1 MTPSSIRIADPTP
14 TDLDAVL
21 DLQRR
26 SFGPLPEVWQDI
38 WRRQCETAIKER
50 RLIGAYDGSRLVAQA
65 LLRNF
70 RQYWGG
76 GELPMAGIAA
86 VGVAPE
92 DRGRG
97 VASLLMGEAVRRAA
111 ELGDVVSALYPAAV
125 TLYRRQ
131 GWELAGAQHQV
142 LIDPARLRF
151 PGSDP
156 VPVRRATEDD
166 VDAMIDHVRRHW
178 AAIGASGPKAL
189 EADTFQRHLA
199 DPGTFCYLADGGLLI
214 YHWKDGD
221 LAVDHL
227 TARAQATLQTLW
239 SIVGSGSSIA
249 KSVRAYLGPRD
260 PLHLLLGDGAS
271 GDTHVER
278 WMLRLIDAP
287 AAIARRGYPPSAQ
300 VDLPLTVADPLAPT
314 CGGSWRLRVN
324 DGSGSLER
332 TTGADDDLRLG
343 PNGLAAMY
351 AGTPLVTLR
360 ASGLATGGRPEDDR
374 RLDEAFA
381 ADPYLLE
388 YF

>member
-26 SFGPLPEVWQDI
+26 SFGPLPEVWQDW
-38 WRRQCETAIKER
+38 WRRRCESAMEER
-50 RLIGAYDGSRLVAQA
+50 RLIGVFDGSRLIAQA
-65 LLRNF
+65 LLREF
-70 RQYWGG
+70 RQFWGG
-76 GELPMAGIAA
+76 RELPMAGIAA

-97 VASLLMGEAVRRAA
+97 VASLLMGGAVRRAA

-131 GWELAGAQHQV
+131 GWELAGAQHRV
-142 LIDPARLRF
+142 HIDPARLRF
-151 PGSDP
+151 PGSGP
-156 VPVRRATEDD
+156 VPVRRATADD
-166 VDAMIDHVRRHW
+166 VDAMIEHVRQHW
-178 AAIGASGPKAL
+178 AAVGASGPKVLDAVTL
-189 EADTFQRHLA
+189 EPYLS

-214 YHWKDGD
+214 YRWKDGD

-227 TARAQATLQTLW
+227 TARDQATLQTFW
-239 SIVGSGSSIA
+239 SIVGSGSSVA
-249 KSVRAYLGPRD
+249 ESVRANLGPRD

-300 VDLPLTVADPLAPT
+300 VDLPLTVADPLAPA
-314 CGGSWRLRVN
+314 CDGSWRLRVN
-324 DGSGSLER
+324 DGAGTLER
-332 TTGADDDLRLG
+332 TSGADDDLRLG

-360 ASGLATGGRPEDDR
+360 ATGLATGGRPEDDR